1 MLTSS
6 HADEEDHF
14 RQRLDSINKEMQAI
28 IERTAIERD
37 RLYRNSAMGSL
48 AWDMTD
54 ATPKEATEPAFLFHA
69 PVFNTTTTIPAPS
82 RRILDESD
90 VRRIVAD
97 EMKAWKEA
105 FEQRMADSIKG
116 VNTTMSQRLAE
127 MNKSHLE
134 LAESIKETTEV
145 STRGLGEMQ
154 NALDRIQRCAK
165 IPIENLSREMEV
177 HVKGITSEQNHL
189 RDAVFALQNEARIEQ
204 QRGDRRVDE
213 LVRRHHDLVRNS
225 LLELDSHVFGLRD
238 ELEQMVR
245 AQARKT
251 SEECDVIHQHV
262 ARLRGALE
270 ATNDTTTQWVTEL
283 RGLMEENISSRSEMR
298 LCRRDIN
305 RLEMLLQCVTV
316 GDRDAGAM
324 SGARDGLLRGELD
337 RTTVGVEVSSGE
349 FMALK
354 ERVNLLQQRIEKMD
368 RQMTVMDGALH
379 RLFAAGGGG
388 GSQGRDPAFGFQ
400 ASHPGTMGGRMNY
413 ADPLDARYASMGT
426 NPHPSQSLSPVSM
439 RKHQQQQFLMQRNQ
453 QYCQQQ
459 KQMMAAHSPQE
470 VSPKMGTNEDS
481 PMGVR
486 EPTNLDLLTQS
497 PSSALSRRAQW
508 TNDDPSQQQQP
519 MEAQQFPRYSHA
531 LSSPGVVRHAME
543 NTEGPPAQSSDRL
556 PVTQQ
561 TTRPDAPDSS
571 KVTENYGD
579 QGMSMHFIRGSRD
592 FSQTPNPSD
601 SYVSDDNEEAKKDEQ
616 SMQYVPAPS
625 SDIESEIDNNK
636 MARLALD

>member
-6 HADEEDHF
+6 HASEEDHF

-37 RLYRNSAMGSL
+37 KLYRNSAMGFL

-54 ATPKEATEPAFLFHA
+54 AAPKEATEPAALFHA
-69 PVFNTTTTIPAPS
+69 PVFNTTATIPAPS

-105 FEQRMADSIKG
+105 FEQRMTDSIKG

-127 MNKSHLE
+127 MNNSHLE
-134 LAESIKETTEV
+134 LAESLKETTEV
-145 STRGLGEMQ
+145 SRRGLGEMQ
-154 NALDRIQRCAK
+154 NALDRIQRGTK
-165 IPIENLSREMEV
+165 LPIENLSREMEE

-225 LLELDSHVFGLRD
+225 LLELDSHVVGLRD

-251 SEECDVIHQHV
+251 SEECDVIHQLV

-305 RLEMLLQCVTV
+305 RLEMLLQCVSA
-316 GDRDAGAM
+316 GDRDAGAI
-324 SGARDGLLRGELD
+324 SGARDGLLRGESD
-337 RTTVGVEVSSGE
+337 KATGGVEVSCEE
-349 FMALK
+349 FLALK
-354 ERVNLLQQRIEKMD
+354 ERVNFLQQRIEKMD

-379 RLFAAGGGG
+379 RLFAAGGGSG
-388 GSQGRDPAFGFQ
+388 PQSRDPVFGFQ
-400 ASHPGTMGGRMNY
+400 ASHPGTIGGRMNY
-413 ADPLDARYASMGT
+413 ADPLDARYVSMGT
-426 NPHPSQSLSPVSM
+426 NPHPSQSMSPVNM
-439 RKHQQQQFLMQRNQ
+439 REYQQQQFLMQRNQ
-453 QYCQQQ
+453 KYREQQ
-459 KQMMAAHSPQE
+459 KQMMAVHSPHDAT
-470 VSPKMGTNEDS
+470 PTMGTNDNS
-481 PMGVR
+481 PMGLR
-486 EPTNLDLLTQS
+486 EPKPRLLAQS
-497 PSSALSRRAQW
+497 PSSAPSRRAQW
-508 TNDDPSQQQQP
+508 TNDDPIQQQQP
-519 MEAQQFPRYSHA
+519 MGAQQFPHHSHA
-531 LSSPGVVRHAME
+531 LSSPGVVRRAME
-543 NTEGPPAQSSDRL
+543 NIEDPPAQSSDSL
-556 PVTQQ
+556 PVVQQ
-561 TTRPDAPDSS
+561 AKRPDAPGSS
-571 KVTENYGD
+571 KVTEIYGE
-579 QGMSMHFIRGSRD
+579 QGISMHFTRGSGD
-592 FSQTPNPSD
+592 FSQTPTPSD
-601 SYVSDDNEEAKKDEQ
+601 SYVSEGNEEAKKDEQ